1 MKRRILNKLLAS
13 RADRR
18 PVALVTNIESG
29 MQCLVFAEGAS
40 YVSDREQAEPSAETL
55 GTARR
60 FLKEQRSA
68 AVESSGSRY
77 IIRVFVPPSRLL
89 VVGAVHIA
97 QALVPMADL
106 VGFQV
111 YLIDPREAF
120 SADKRFPGIDLI
132 REWPDQALDA
142 LSPDSSTAVVT
153 LSHDPKIDDP
163 ALQTAL
169 ASEAFYIGALG
180 SRKTHAGRL
189 KRLSA
194 LGIDAE
200 VLQRIHA
207 PVGLPLGGR
216 APAEIAVSILAQII
230 ETRSQPHG

>member
-1 MKRRILNKLLAS
+1 MKRRILNELLAS
-13 RADRR
+13 HREKR

-29 MQCLVFAEGAS
+29 GQSLIFADDALHE
-40 YVSDREQAEPSAETL
+40 SDQQQDKLCAEAVDLS
-55 GTARR
+55 RR
-60 FLKEQRSA
+60 FLKEQRSM
-68 AVESSGSRY
+68 AVEAAGSRF
-77 IIRVFVPPSRLL
+77 IIRVYVPPPRLL

-97 QALVPMADL
+97 QALIPMAGL
-106 VGFQV
+106 LGFQV
-111 YLIDPREAF
+111 KLIDPREAF
-120 SADKRFPGIDLI
+120 SAEERFPGVELI
-132 REWPDQALDA
+132 HEWPNQALDA

-169 ASEAFYIGALG
+169 ASDAFYVGALG

-200 VLQRIHA
+200 TLTRIHA
-207 PVGLPLGGR
+207 PVGLNLGGR

-230 ETRSQPHG
+230 EARCKPKD